1 MKYKFLV
8 LLILAGTM
16 AFGQE
21 LKINVTVSAPKLKLA
36 EPRVFKTMER
46 SIQEFFNNN
55 KWTDLEFES
64 EESIEGNLQIT
75 ISEEFSAS
83 SFSADII
90 FQCIRPVYNSNYTTP
105 VFTYVDESLNIKYE
119 ELQAI
124 EISNGVYIDDLS
136 SLLSFYAYMII
147 GIDFDSFSSL
157 GGETYFQLAEN
168 VLNAVPSS
176 SINAKTWEARADK
189 KENRYWLLENLINPK
204 YRPYRQSMYEYHRM
218 GLDVMADD
226 VDRGK
231 AVMVSALKEMDKVN
245 QSYPYSIFLRGFLD
259 SKRDEIIQIFKG
271 GSRGQKNTVYN
282 LMSRMDPSQASSYAE
297 IRK

>member
-1 MKYKFLV
+1 MRYKLLL
-8 LLILAGTM
+8 LLISFSALAT
-16 AFGQE
+16 AQE
-21 LKINVTVSAPKLKLA
+21 MKINVTVSAPKLKLA

-55 KWTDLEFES
+55 KWTDLEFEA

-75 ISEEFSAS
+75 ISEEFSGT
-83 SFSADII
+83 SFLADLVI
-90 FQCIRPVYNSNYTTP
+90 QCIRPVYNSNYTTS
-105 VFTYVDESLNIKYE
+105 VFTYVDKGLRINYE

-124 EISNGVYIDDLS
+124 EVSNGVFIDDLS
-136 SLLSFYAYMII
+136 SLMTFYAYLML
-147 GIDFDSFSSL
+147 GFDFDSFSSL

-168 VLNAVPSS
+168 VLTAVPAGSQNSS
-176 SINAKTWEARADK
+176 TWTARGDKT
-189 KENRYWLLENLINPK
+189 NRYWLLENILNPK
-204 YRPYRQSMYEYHRM
+204 YRPFRQTMYEYHRL
-218 GLDVMADD
+218 GLDVMTDD

-245 QSYPYSIFLRGFLD
+245 QSYPYSPYLRGFLD
-259 SKRDEIIQIFKG
+259 SKRNEIIEIFKG

-282 LMSRMDPSQASSYAE
+282 LMSRMDPSQISSYAE